1 MTTIPT
7 RAGASGDHGVVV
19 RPVTPDD
26 RDMLRSILE
35 RRWGTPTIISRGVAH
50 DALDLPAFTAD
61 LGDYVLGLVTYT
73 IEDGACQIVT
83 LDAVDEKRGVGSAL
97 VGAVLAEARRHG
109 CSRVWLVTSNDNTP
123 AMRFYQKRGFRI
135 TAVHRG
141 WIEFARERK
150 PQIPLTGVDGIPLR
164 DEIELELELR
174 TG

>member
-1 MTTIPT
+1 MTRSPT
-7 RAGASGDHGVVV
+7 MTGPSGDHGIVV
-19 RPVTPDD
+19 RSVTPED

-35 RRWGTPTIISRGVAH
+35 QRWGTPTIISRGVAH

-61 LGDYVLGLVTYT
+61 LGDYVLGLVTFT
-73 IEDGACQIVT
+73 IEDGSCQIVT

-97 VGAVLAEARRHG
+97 VGSVVAEARKHG

-164 DEIELELELR
+164 DEIELELEL
-174 TG
+174 GAS